1 MIIEISSSGGIAGL
15 PAAGVSKRLVVDDKS
30 DAQKAEICSAFDPK
44 NLTKLAD
51 KATAEGAADT
61 ITYKIVVTDNDEEK
75 HEFDIA
81 EEALP
86 AEMLDMID
94 DM

>member
-1 MIIEISSSGGIAGL
+1 M

-61 ITYKIVVTDNDEEK
+61 ITYKIVVTDDDEEK

>member
-1 MIIEISSSGGIAGL
+1 MGLLRNLMNSGL
-15 PAAGVSKRLVVDDKS
+15 HHL
-30 DAQKAEICSAFDPK
+30 DPK
-44 NLTKLAD
+44 NLTKVAD

-61 ITYKIVVTDNDEEK
+61 ITYKIVVTDDDKEK

-94 DM
+94 DI